1 MMTII
6 LENLDKR
13 RSYLCLETGRSAI
26 SRQIQKLT
34 KQFVEEELRDKV
46 PSHVFMLVYE
56 KPDWVIYESHM
67 KPIKEFGIPSGVRCY
82 KASLPFVA
90 DVLRRTVCFPLR
102 INKRLAKKYLGEPY
116 GVRDIFELAKVCLIS
131 HNNGEQPDREGLICS
146 EYAALCYPK
155 ITKDLNLPA
164 HCITPGHWLQYLSS
178 K

>member
-1 MMTII
+1 MTII

-34 KQFVEEELRDKV
+34 KQFVSEELQDKI

-67 KPIKEFGIPSGVRCY
+67 SPIKYLEIPSGVRRY
-82 KASLPFVA
+82 QAMYPFVL
-90 DVLRRTVCFPLR
+90 DVLQRSSAFPVKLNR
-102 INKRLAKKYLGEPY
+102 ATMRKHLGEPY
-116 GVRDIFELAKVCLIS
+116 GVKDIFELAKVCLIT
-131 HNNGEQPDREGLICS
+131 HNNGTQPDREGLICS

-155 ITKDLNLPA
+155 ITKDLGLPP
-164 HCITPGHWLQYLSS
+164 HCITPAHWLGYLS
-178 K
+178 